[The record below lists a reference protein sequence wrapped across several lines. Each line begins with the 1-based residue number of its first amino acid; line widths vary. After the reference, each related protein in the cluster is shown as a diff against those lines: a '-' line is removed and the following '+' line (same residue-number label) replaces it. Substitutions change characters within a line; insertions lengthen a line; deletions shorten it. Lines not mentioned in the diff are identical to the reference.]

1 MKVRLSATEA
11 DEVMSVAKRSAE
23 TWDFWHGDKSRQ
35 ERTKHAEYADRV
47 RGGPHKPYD
56 LEAIAGVWALQGFDN
71 EVLLM
76 NRKEYIQ
83 RRIDFLMED
92 LVQERRLRGL
102 VSEGAVELPA
112 HIQAKLRKLM

>member
-1 MKVRLSATEA
+1 MKVRLSSTEA
-11 DEVMSVAKRSAE
+11 NEVMSVAKRAAE
-23 TWDFWHGDKSRQ
+23 TWDFWHGDKSLQ

-47 RGGPHKPYD
+47 RGPHKPDD

-76 NRKEYIQ
+76 SRQEYIQ
-83 RRIDFLMED
+83 RVIDFLMED
-92 LVQERRLRGL
+92 LMQERRLRGL

-112 HIQAKLRKLM
+112 HIQAKLKKLM